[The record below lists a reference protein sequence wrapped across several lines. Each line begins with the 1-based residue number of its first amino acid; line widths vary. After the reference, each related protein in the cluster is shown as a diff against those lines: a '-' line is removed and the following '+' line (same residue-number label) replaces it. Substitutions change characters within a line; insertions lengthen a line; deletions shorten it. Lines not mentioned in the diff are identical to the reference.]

1 MFCGAGKNP
10 KLSENPRLVWLAVEA
25 SFTCSKEYQIKSWEP
40 VEKPHVVAIKTEFGF
55 VWLVNGG
62 SLSRV

>member
-10 KLSENPRLVWLAVEA
+10 KLSENPRRVWLAVEA